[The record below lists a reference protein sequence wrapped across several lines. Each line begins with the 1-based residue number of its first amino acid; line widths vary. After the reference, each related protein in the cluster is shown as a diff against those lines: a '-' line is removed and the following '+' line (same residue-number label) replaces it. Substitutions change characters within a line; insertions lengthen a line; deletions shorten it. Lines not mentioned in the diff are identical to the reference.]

1 MAFPALVPTSR
12 DLDPGSYPVKAFRAQ
27 SGVEVRILYGNKR
40 TDQMLDLSYTNV
52 PDAQAQLFV
61 QHFDAVL
68 GTFQTFTLPAATRT
82 GWSADQ
88 ATIDAVAG
96 AAWRYEEAPKIS
108 SVRPG
113 LSSVTVRLRA
123 VL

>member
-1 MAFPALVPTSR
+1 MAFPTLIPTSR
-12 DLDPGSYPVKAFRAQ
+12 DLDPGSYPVKTFKAQ
-27 SGVEVRILYGNKR
+27 SGVEVRILYGTKR
-40 TDQMLDLSYTNV
+40 TDQLLDLSYTNV

-61 QHFDAVL
+61 QHFDEVL
-68 GTFQTFTLPAATRT
+68 GTFQTFTLPAATRA
-82 GWSADQ
+82 GWSANP
-88 ATIDAVAG
+88 ATLDAVTG
-96 AAWRYEEAPKIS
+96 TAWRYEEAPKIS